1 MTTVIRPEWPV
12 GPKGDGPEDYAPP
25 RQRALKALD
34 YADHIAKQQGDE
46 ANPSLEKL
54 EAFIAQNLGASLDEI
69 DRAVSQL
76 ESIREFLRN
85 EGERVGRIVADYV
98 SLSKE
103 SMAAMKVISDN
114 LKRWRDSQ
122 DESEHNS

>member
-12 GPKGDGPEDYAPP
+12 GPKGGGPDDYAPP

-34 YADHIAKQQGDE
+34 DADHIAKRQRDE
-46 ANPSLEKL
+46 ANPSPEKL
-54 EAFIAQNLGASLDEI
+54 NALIAQNLGASLDEI

-76 ESIREFLRN
+76 ESIRVFLRN

-98 SLSKE
+98 TLSKE
-103 SMAAMKVISDN
+103 SMAAMRVISDN
-114 LKRWRDSQ
+114 LKQWRDRQ
-122 DESEHNS
+122 DEPEPQ